1 MKKLIIM
8 ILAIFSVSA
17 AAAFAQSGEGSS
29 VYFMMERVVENDD
42 GGYEHTLLADPMK
55 VYENGFY
62 NYSGQFIKFEKPAA
76 TVADAVDGILSY
88 YKENGELMSEA
99 SYAVLNDYS
108 GYQTFKI
115 SIDDENFSFE
125 YPSVIR
131 AKYLSNGLD
140 QYKIETYDC
149 DVFRL
154 VFADLITEPL
164 YYYDIEKDIVP
175 DETLPTSDALICAM
189 GDYCEALAET
199 GVSKAAT
206 AAYTDALGNFF
217 APDMQEGLCTALTD
231 SLAPSSGKITIGCA
245 HNGLIASGNTVSG
258 GLDASIDNGT
268 GTAAAAVVTLVLYD
282 SDKRPIY
289 VASQPTTLAVGKSA
303 VSFTNIS
310 ASCTG
315 GFSLKVFAWNSFGG
329 FVPLADAFSA
339 ELE

>member
-62 NYSGQFIKFEKPAA
+62 NYSGKFIKFGTPAA
-76 TVADAVDGILSY
+76 TVADAVDGVLSY
-88 YKENGELMSEA
+88 YKTYRDSDEKPQPMSEVSGAVLKDFSGGGFYSYFDISGTDGTYSDYATVLINKTFGDGLA
-99 SYAVLNDYS
+99 SYN
-108 GYQTFKI
+108 I
-115 SIDDENFSFE
+115 SDED
-125 YPSVIR
+125 
-131 AKYLSNGLD
+131 G
-140 QYKIETYDC
+140 T
-149 DVFRL
+149 VFRL
-154 VFADLITEPL
+154 VFTDQDFFSNPS
-164 YYYDIEKDIVP
+164 
-175 DETLPTSDALICAM
+175 DETLPTSDELICAM

>member
-62 NYSGQFIKFEKPAA
+62 NYSWQFIKFEMPAA

-88 YKENGELMSEA
+88 YKDNGEPMSEV
-99 SYAVLNDYS
+99 SSAVLNDYYFDGSFFNGFDIS
-108 GYQTFKI
+108 GIDGDYYDTPTSIIYKTSSDGLASYNI
-115 SIDDENFSFE
+115 SDED
-125 YPSVIR
+125 
-131 AKYLSNGLD
+131 G
-140 QYKIETYDC
+140 T
-149 DVFRL
+149 VFRL
-154 VFADLITEPL
+154 VFGKDVSIFWTE
-164 YYYDIEKDIVP
+164 IS
-175 DETLPTSDALICAM
+175 DETLPTSDELICAM

-217 APDMQEGLCTALTD
+217 APDMQEELCTALTD
-231 SLAPSSGKITIGCA
+231 SIAPSSGKITIGCA
-245 HNGLIASGNTVSG
+245 HNGLIALGNTVSG

>member
-62 NYSGQFIKFEKPAA
+62 NYSGQFIKFEMPAA

-88 YKENGELMSEA
+88 YKKNSELMSEA
-99 SYAVLNDYS
+99 SYAVLNDYYFDRSFFNGFDIS
-108 GYQTFKI
+108 GIDGDYYDTPTSIIYKTSSDGLASYNI
-115 SIDDENFSFE
+115 SDKD
-125 YPSVIR
+125 
-131 AKYLSNGLD
+131 G
-140 QYKIETYDC
+140 T
-149 DVFRL
+149 VFRL
-154 VFADLITEPL
+154 VFGKDVSIFWTEISN
-164 YYYDIEKDIVP
+164 D
-175 DETLPTSDALICAM
+175 TLPTSDELICAM

-206 AAYTDALGNFF
+206 DAYADALGNFF
-217 APDMQEGLCTALTD
+217 DPNMQDELCTVLTD
-231 SLAPSSGKITIGCA
+231 SLAPSSGKITIGCE
-245 HNGLIASGNTVSG
+245 HIGLIPSDSTVSG
-258 GLDASIDNGT
+258 SLDASIDNGT
-268 GTAAAAVVTLVLYD
+268 GTAAAAVITLAIYN
-282 SDKRPIY
+282 SDNRPVY
-289 VASQPTTLAVGKSA
+289 VASQPATLAVGKSA

-310 ASCTG
+310 ASCNG
-315 GFSLKVFAWNSFGG
+315 GFSLKIFAWDSFGG

>member
-17 AAAFAQSGEGSS
+17 AAAFAHSGEGSS

-62 NYSGQFIKFEKPAA
+62 NYSGAFIEFETPAT

-88 YKENGELMSEA
+88 YKDNGEPMSEVSGAVLTDFSGGGFYSYFDISGPKGTYSDYAAALTNKAFGDGLA
-99 SYAVLNDYS
+99 SYN
-108 GYQTFKI
+108 I
-115 SIDDENFSFE
+115 SDED
-125 YPSVIR
+125 
-131 AKYLSNGLD
+131 G
-140 QYKIETYDC
+140 T
-149 DVFRL
+149 VFRL
-154 VFADLITEPL
+154 VFTDQDFFSNPS
-164 YYYDIEKDIVP
+164 
-175 DETLPTSDALICAM
+175 DETLPTSDELICAM

-206 AAYTDALGNFF
+206 AAYTAALDNFF
-217 APDMQEGLCTALTD
+217 NLKMQEELCTALAAG
-231 SLAPSSGKITIGCA
+231 LAPPSGKITIGCERI
-245 HNGLIASGNTVSG
+245 GLIPSDSTVSG
-258 GLDASIDNGT
+258 SLDASIDNGT
-268 GTAAAAVVTLVLYD
+268 GTAAAAVITLAIYN
-282 SDKRPIY
+282 SDNRPVY
-289 VASQPTTLAVGKSA
+289 VASKPATLAVGKSA

-310 ASCTG
+310 ASCNG

>member
-99 SYAVLNDYS
+99 SYAVLN
-108 GYQTFKI
+108 
-115 SIDDENFSFE
+115 NFSGGGF
-125 YPSVIR
+125 YSYFDISGTDGTYSDYATVLTNK
-131 AKYLSNGLD
+131 AFGDGLASYNISD
-140 QYKIETYDC
+140 KDGT
-149 DVFRL
+149 VFRL
-154 VFADLITEPL
+154 VFTDQDFFSNPS
-164 YYYDIEKDIVP
+164 
-175 DETLPTSDALICAM
+175 DETLPTSDELICAM

-245 HNGLIASGNTVSG
+245 HNGLIALGNTVSG

>member
-29 VYFMMERVVENDD
+29 IYFMMERVVENDY
-42 GGYEHTLLADPMK
+42 GEYEHTLIADPVK

-62 NYSGQFIKFEKPAA
+62 NYSGKFIKFGTPAA

-88 YKENGELMSEA
+88 YTGGEPMSEA
-99 SYAVLNDYS
+99 SGAVLKGFS
-108 GYQTFKI
+108 GYQTFTI
-115 SIDDENFSFE
+115 NIDNKDFSFE

-154 VFADLITEPL
+154 VFADLKNTFMWD
-164 YYYDIEKDIVP
+164 YGIEENMVSEEI
-175 DETLPTSDALICAM
+175 LPTSDELICAM

-217 APDMQEGLCTALTD
+217 APDMQEELCTVLTD
-231 SLAPSSGKITIGCA
+231 SLAPSSGKITIGCERIA
-245 HNGLIASGNTVSG
+245 LIPSDSTVSG

>member
-62 NYSGQFIKFEKPAA
+62 NYSGQFIKFEMPAA

-88 YKENGELMSEA
+88 YKKNSELMSEA

-154 VFADLITEPL
+154 VFADLKNTFMWD
-164 YYYDIEKDIVP
+164 YGIEENMVSEEI
-175 DETLPTSDALICAM
+175 LPTSDELICAM
-189 GDYCEALAET
+189 GDYCEALAEV

-206 AAYTDALGNFF
+206 AAYADALGNFF
-217 APDMQEGLCTALTD
+217 DPDMQDELCTVLTD
-231 SLAPSSGKITIGCA
+231 SLAPSSGKITIGCE
-245 HNGLIASGNTVSG
+245 HIGLIPSDSTVSG
-258 GLDASIDNGT
+258 SLDASIDNGT
-268 GTAAAAVVTLVLYD
+268 GTAAAAVVTLAIYD
-282 SDKRPIY
+282 SDNRPVY
-289 VASQPTTLAVGKSA
+289 VASKPATLAVGKSA

-310 ASCTG
+310 ASCNG

>member
-62 NYSGQFIKFEKPAA
+62 NYSGQFIKFEMPAA
-76 TVADAVDGILSY
+76 TVADAVDGVLSY

-99 SYAVLNDYS
+99 SYAVLTDFSGGGFYSYFDISGPKGTYSDYAAALTNKAFGDGLAS
-108 GYQTFKI
+108 YNI
-115 SIDDENFSFE
+115 SDED
-125 YPSVIR
+125 
-131 AKYLSNGLD
+131 G
-140 QYKIETYDC
+140 T
-149 DVFRL
+149 VFRL
-154 VFADLITEPL
+154 VFTDQDFFSNPS
-164 YYYDIEKDIVP
+164 
-175 DETLPTSDALICAM
+175 DETLPTSDELICAM

-206 AAYTDALGNFF
+206 DAYTDALYNFF
-217 APDMQEGLCTALTD
+217 DPDMQDELCTALTAG
-231 SLAPSSGKITIGCA
+231 LAPSSGKITIGCE
-245 HNGLIASGNTVSG
+245 HIGLIPSDSTVSG
-258 GLDASIDNGT
+258 RLDASIDNGT
-268 GTAAAAVVTLVLYD
+268 GTAAAAVITLAIYN
-282 SDKRPIY
+282 SDNRPVY
-289 VASQPTTLAVGKSA
+289 VASQPATLAVGKSA

-310 ASCTG
+310 ASCNG